1 VSPPAKPR
9 AYLTELICFS
19 DEIFGSDG
27 STIFSANSILGNL
40 ELVVDITGSNGVLHT
55 HLSFFL
61 ENQKGE
67 IGGPVGA
74 YRIELK
80 LFESKSNNDTS
91 VAIAASP
98 IALVFNRGLAQDKF
112 ELAVS
117 AAADL
122 RDNSVFVAET
132 GMLTIQRVK
141 ALGSYYQAKL
151 KHLGDNKFEPVDVQ
165 EIPATK
171 E

>member
-1 VSPPAKPR
+1 MGIRQRRRITRSLENVYS
-9 AYLTELICFS
+9 L
-19 DEIFGSDG
+19 GG
-27 STIFSANSILGNL
+27 ST
-40 ELVVDITGSNGVLHT
+40 
-55 HLSFFL
+55 
-61 ENQKGE
+61 
-67 IGGPVGA
+67 GA

-80 LFESKSNNDTS
+80 LFESKANSATS

-98 IALVFNRGLAQDKF
+98 IAIVFNRGLAQDKF

-122 RDNSVFVAET
+122 KDNSVFVAET

-151 KHLGDNKFEPVDVQ
+151 RHLGDNKVGLIDVK
-165 EIPATK
+165 EIPETK